1 MQQPMEKIERATS
14 NFAEAR
20 TALAELIAAVQS
32 EIEAAKRI
40 NLPAIRKAV
49 ARAAERKQA
58 LTELLN
64 DSRALFEK
72 PKTRVLHGV
81 KVGFQ
86 KQPGAIEI
94 ADEEATLARIK
105 KMFGDQE
112 DVLAQLIKTTEKP
125 IKDALGELSGDQL
138 KKLGVKVTDDTD
150 KVVIKPAD
158 SEVDKIV
165 DALLKGA
172 GEDE

>member
-1 MQQPMEKIERATS
+1 MQPMEQIERAS
-14 NFAEAR
+14 GSFAEAR
-20 TALAELIAAVQS
+20 TKLAELIAQLND

-49 ARAAERKQA
+49 ARAAEKQA
-58 LTELLN
+58 ALVELLKEN
-64 DSRALFEK
+64 PDLFKK

-94 ADEEATLARIK
+94 ADEAATLVRIK
-105 KMFGDQE
+105 RMFDGQGSM
-112 DVLAQLIKTTEKP
+112 LSLLIKTTEKP
-125 IKDALGELSGDQL
+125 VKDALGELSGDQL

-150 KVVIKPAD
+150 KVIIKPAD
-158 SEVDKIV
+158 SEVDKVV

-172 GEDE
+172 GDEE